1 MFVDVIFGMQVVFGD
16 GGGGGG
22 VEVEV
27 ATAAVMMVATAT
39 VSKELF
45 GDCGSGGGGGSK
57 VEVVVVVVATAAVVV
72 LVHSGVYLV
81 VVEVAQLLQQFG
93 RAAAAG
99 LCMRYL
105 DTAATILVFLLVK
118 NQFRVCSLR
127 RLVAC
132 SLLGL
137 LELLQLFKFLHL
149 LSRKCLCQ

>member
-1 MFVDVIFGMQVVFGD
+1 MMVATTTVMMVATTTVM
-16 GGGGGG
+16 
-22 VEVEV
+22 VATAAVMV

-45 GDCGSGGGGGSK
+45 GDCGSGGRGGSK
-57 VEVVVVVVATAAVVV
+57 VEVVVVVVATAVVV

-118 NQFRVCSLR
+118 NQFRVCSL
-127 RLVAC
+127 
-132 SLLGL
+132 
-137 LELLQLFKFLHL
+137 
-149 LSRKCLCQ
+149 

>member
-1 MFVDVIFGMQVVFGD
+1 MVAATAVMVTTAAVMVATAAGM
-16 GGGGGG
+16 
-22 VEVEV
+22 V
-27 ATAAVMMVATAT
+27 ATAAVMVATAA
-39 VSKELF
+39 VSKVLMV
-45 GDCGSGGGGGSK
+45 DCGSGGGGGSQ
-57 VEVVVVVVATAAVVV
+57 VEVAVVV

-105 DTAATILVFLLVK
+105 DTAATILVFLLV
-118 NQFRVCSLR
+118 NVYQFRMCSLR

-137 LELLQLFKFLHL
+137 QELLQLFKFLQL
-149 LSRKCLCQ
+149 LWWNCLCQ